1 MSVRARLRVPDP
13 RRTLL
18 PRPRLA
24 NPLRASNRP
33 RLVLLSAA
41 PGSGKTTLLRQWLA
55 ELAAFTNP
63 SEPSPPSGRQ
73 RLRVAWVGLDQ
84 SDADGVQFVADIV
97 DSLHAVE
104 PEIGIGAQ
112 ALLATGRANPDDVVV
127 SLLDDLDNADGL
139 TVLALDDLHRTADN
153 PAAIGV
159 LDLLLENL
167 PPGVVVA
174 ATSRADPDLPLARLR
189 ARGELVEV
197 RGPELR
203 FTDAE
208 ADEFLR
214 TVLGLDLPPA
224 HVEALVA
231 KTEGWAVGLQLAGVS
246 ALARAHDG
254 PESLDAFVRAFSGTH
269 RFVLDYLVEEVLDAQ
284 PPDDRAFLLA
294 TSVLDRLTG
303 ALADAVTGLPHG
315 QRRLDRLERANV
327 FLSASDDEGWYRYH
341 PLFADALRGRLALEL
356 PDAAPQLHRVASAW
370 FADHGQLD
378 DALQHAASAE
388 DGPWFADLMECAAP
402 ILRRERRDRR
412 LIAWL
417 AELPDA
423 EVRRRPLLAMTAA
436 AAKISQGDLAAAQ
449 AWLDLAEAPADAP
462 ALSQQIPANLAAT
475 RDDALRAV
483 PANVQLFRASLAQAS
498 GDLPATVAHA
508 KRALATAA
516 PADHFV
522 RGAAAGF
529 LGLAHWAAGALTEGI
544 DVFTGA
550 VDHLAAAGNH
560 TDAAGATVV
569 LGAMA
574 LADGRPADAE
584 RLYRAAL
591 ERATSTPSTATAV
604 LADLHVGLAD
614 VLRQRNALDAAASH
628 LEQAA
633 QLGEAAS
640 LPENRFRW
648 FAVRAGVQVALGQH
662 DAALRDLDE
671 AERRYRPGF
680 FPDTRPLHAAR
691 ARVLVWSGNLSDA
704 RAWARRHGVP
714 DADPAAFLRED
725 EVLTHARLVAA
736 ERRVGLADDAA
747 VAKVLAQ
754 IAGIIEAAIRAGRQ
768 GSLIEARMVQALVLQ
783 ALGKSTEA
791 TDALADA
798 VELGVPAGY
807 ARLFLDEGTPLQ
819 PLLGRLASTGHT
831 PTALAARTLLQTDP
845 RHQPLPIAG
854 PGGALSEREL
864 EVLRLLA
871 SDLSGPE
878 IAARLFVSINT
889 LRSHSKSIFTKLDVR
904 TRRAAVTRAR
914 EGGLL

>member
-18 PRPRLA
+18 LRPRLA

-73 RLRVAWVGLDQ
+73 RLRLAWVGLDQ

-159 LDLLLENL
+159 LELLLDNL

-174 ATSRADPDLPLARLR
+174 ATCRSDPDLPLARLR

-197 RGPELR
+197 RGPALR
-203 FTDAE
+203 FTAAE

-370 FADHGQLD
+370 FAAHGQLD

-436 AAKISQGDLAAAQ
+436 AAKISEGDLAAAQ

-462 ALSQQIPANLAAT
+462 PLSQQIPANLAAT

-550 VDHLAAAGNH
+550 VDHLAAASNH

-691 ARVLVWSGNLSDA
+691 ARVMVWSGNLSDA

-736 ERRVGLADDAA
+736 ERRLGLADDA
-747 VAKVLAQ
+747 VLQVLAQ

-783 ALGKSTEA
+783 ALGKFTEA

>member
-24 NPLRASNRP
+24 NPFLDAGRP
-33 RLVLLSAA
+33 RLILLSAA

-73 RLRVAWVGLDQ
+73 RLRLAWVGLDQ

-159 LDLLLENL
+159 LELLLDNL

-197 RGPELR
+197 RGPALR

-284 PPDDRAFLLA
+284 LPGDRAFLLA

-341 PLFADALRGRLALEL
+341 PLFADALRGRLALER

-370 FADHGQLD
+370 FAAHGQLD

-436 AAKISQGDLAAAQ
+436 AAKISEGDLAAAQ

-462 ALSQQIPANLAAT
+462 PLSQQIPANLAAT

-704 RAWARRHGVP
+704 RAWARRHGVS

-736 ERRVGLADDAA
+736 ERRLGLADDA
-747 VAKVLAQ
+747 VLEVLAQ
-754 IAGIIEAAIRAGRQ
+754 IDRVIGAATHAGRQ
-768 GSLIEARMVQALVLQ
+768 GSLIEAWMVQALALQ
-783 ALGKSTEA
+783 AIGESTQA

-798 VELGVPAGY
+798 VGLGVPAGY
-807 ARLFLDEGTPLQ
+807 GRLFLDEGTPLQ
-819 PLLGRLASTGHT
+819 ALLGRLASTAAT
-831 PTALAARTLLQTDP
+831 PAALAARTLLQTDT